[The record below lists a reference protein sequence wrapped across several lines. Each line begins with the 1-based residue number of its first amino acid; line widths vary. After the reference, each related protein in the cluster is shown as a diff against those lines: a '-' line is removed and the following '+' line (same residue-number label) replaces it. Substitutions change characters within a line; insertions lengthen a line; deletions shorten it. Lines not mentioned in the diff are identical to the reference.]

1 MKNIVIIIVSVLFL
15 SCGNNKNT
23 SQKTVSEGT
32 EDVLQLSTEQS
43 KLSELSFVNLQEH
56 SISQTL
62 KLNGVIAVPPQN
74 LVSVGSAL
82 GGHVKSVRLLPGM
95 HFRKGDVV
103 AVLEDNQYIQLQQ
116 DYLTAKAQLQKA
128 SAEYERQEELNRSK
142 ASSDKVYQQAKAEY
156 ETLRISK
163 QSLEEKLRLVNF
175 NPANVSVDNIR
186 RTARIFAPF
195 DGYVS
200 RIFVNTGKYVSPA
213 DILFELVNLKDMH
226 LNLKVFEKDWD
237 KIATGQSIAAY
248 TNNNPDKKYKGEIM
262 LTGKNI
268 SEERTVDLYVRFH
281 NADAYLIPGLY
292 MNAEIEIPNN
302 KRYALPQESILT
314 FEGKNYV
321 FKVLDSVR
329 YEFVAVK
336 TGISGNGLTEIIE
349 PQKLK
354 DARIVQKGAY
364 TLLMALK
371 NKAEED

>member
-1 MKNIVIIIVSVLFL
+1 
-15 SCGNNKNT
+15 
-23 SQKTVSEGT
+23 
-32 EDVLQLSTEQS
+32 
-43 KLSELSFVNLQEH
+43 
-56 SISQTL
+56 
-62 KLNGVIAVPPQN
+62 
-74 LVSVGSAL
+74 
-82 GGHVKSVRLLPGM
+82 M

-292 MNAEIEIPNN
+292 MNAEIEIPDN

>member
-292 MNAEIEIPNN
+292 MNAEIEIPDN